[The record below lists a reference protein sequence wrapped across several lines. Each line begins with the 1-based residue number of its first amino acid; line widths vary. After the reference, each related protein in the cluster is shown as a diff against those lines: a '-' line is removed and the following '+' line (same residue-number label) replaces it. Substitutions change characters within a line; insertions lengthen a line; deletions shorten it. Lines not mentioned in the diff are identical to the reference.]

1 MRHPEHPAIIQT
13 LMLTLIVQ
21 NQCGGQEDQDQGQD
35 SVGGYKSLVAACGE
49 DNVVFMTNITN
60 TSTTHLLHSPA
71 ASTRRGEFWV
81 VTRIYIS
88 VSSQC
93 YVA

>member
-21 NQCGGQEDQDQGQD
+21 NQSVGQEDQGQD